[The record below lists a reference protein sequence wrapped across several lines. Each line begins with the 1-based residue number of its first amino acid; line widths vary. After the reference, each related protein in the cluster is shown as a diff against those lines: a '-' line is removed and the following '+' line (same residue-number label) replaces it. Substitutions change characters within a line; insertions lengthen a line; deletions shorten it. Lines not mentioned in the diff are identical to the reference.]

1 VLCSFQNFLFPLV
14 GVEIIQGS
22 NAIIIKRVL
31 EENQMKIIAK
41 VRYVDF
47 QKRSHTVEVES
58 DSADR
63 RHLEDLVRAKY
74 PADKVYFQSV
84 RQK

>member
-1 VLCSFQNFLFPLV
+1 
-14 GVEIIQGS
+14 
-22 NAIIIKRVL
+22 
-31 EENQMKIIAK
+31 MKIIAK

-47 QKRSHTVEVES
+47 QKRSHYVEVES

-74 PADKVYFQSV
+74 PAEKVHFQSV

>member
-1 VLCSFQNFLFPLV
+1 MLQEKIFTKNPTTDAAV
-14 GVEIIQGS
+14 GCTD
-22 NAIIIKRVL
+22 L
-31 EENQMKIIAK
+31 IAK

-47 QKRSHTVEVES
+47 QKRSHTVEIES
-58 DSADR
+58 DTADR
-63 RHLEDLVRAKY
+63 KHLENLVKARY

>member
-1 VLCSFQNFLFPLV
+1 M
-14 GVEIIQGS
+14 
-22 NAIIIKRVL
+22 R
-31 EENQMKIIAK
+31 IIAK
-41 VRYVDF
+41 VRYLDF
-47 QKRSHTVEVES
+47 QKRSHYIEVES

>member
-1 VLCSFQNFLFPLV
+1 
-14 GVEIIQGS
+14 
-22 NAIIIKRVL
+22 
-31 EENQMKIIAK
+31 MKIIAK

-47 QKRSHTVEVES
+47 QKRSHYVEVES

-63 RHLEDLVRAKY
+63 RHLENLVRAKY
-74 PADKVYFQSV
+74 PAEKVYFQSV

>member
-1 VLCSFQNFLFPLV
+1 
-14 GVEIIQGS
+14 
-22 NAIIIKRVL
+22 
-31 EENQMKIIAK
+31 MKIIAK

-47 QKRSHTVEVES
+47 QKRSHMIES

-63 RHLEDLVRAKY
+63 RHLEDLVKERY
-74 PADKVYFQSV
+74 PAEKVYFQSV